1 MRAIDATPDITLAE
15 LRERLITER
24 GETFALSTIHDFYRR
39 HRITFKKR
47 RRTPASKR
55 ARSRLG
61 RTGLGDAALL
71 QRALLLLGVALLRR
85 RHHGPASTICPP
97 MAM

>member
-24 GETFALSTIHDFYRR
+24 GETFALSTIHAFYRR

-55 ARSRLG
+55 G
-61 RTGLGDAALL
+61 RT
-71 QRALLLLGVALLRR
+71 
-85 RHHGPASTICPP
+85 
-97 MAM
+97 